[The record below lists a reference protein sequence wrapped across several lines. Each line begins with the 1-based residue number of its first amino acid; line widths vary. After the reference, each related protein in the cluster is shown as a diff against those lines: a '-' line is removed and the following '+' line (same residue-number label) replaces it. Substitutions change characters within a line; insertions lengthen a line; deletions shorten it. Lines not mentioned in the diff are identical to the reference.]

1 MRQQNLS
8 NTTTTTGNNMT
19 YEEAANHHKP
29 LMISYNKA
37 VSLLEDHCLLEEFL
51 ELHSIKDKNDARVI
65 LSFLGY

>member
-1 MRQQNLS
+1 
-8 NTTTTTGNNMT
+8 MT